1 MGKDAKVDPGADAG
15 AAAAPA
21 TARKN
26 MRKLKSVPF
35 NKLPKAEQKRQLK
48 VQKDAAKYEK
58 AAKKGAKK
66 GKITVDE
73 WKAANP
79 APAAEAAPAATAVVA
94 KDKASEA
101 EVDLDTVAEEGDEA
115 KKTEA
120 DDDAKEGETK
130 EDGAEE
136 KEGGAEEDGAAAKKT
151 EAGDDA
157 KEGETTEGG
166 AKEDGAAAKGAG
178 NRMPG
183 RALSKKVR
191 SVPRAHALHPW
202 HHPDVDT
209 HMCLHDARRQ

>member
-1 MGKDAKVDPGADAG
+1 MNVIKPCGDNRSQLTRGIRPYAPCHHRDLALLATTRPTTRRQPGCH
-15 AAAAPA
+15 
-21 TARKN
+21 
-26 MRKLKSVPF
+26 
-35 NKLPKAEQKRQLK
+35 
-48 VQKDAAKYEK
+48 
-58 AAKKGAKK
+58 
-66 GKITVDE
+66 
-73 WKAANP
+73 
-79 APAAEAAPAATAVVA
+79 
-94 KDKASEA
+94 
-101 EVDLDTVAEEGDEA
+101 EVGHILRLVTLVLRVSQ
-115 KKTEA
+115 
-120 DDDAKEGETK
+120 
-130 EDGAEE
+130 AEE